1 MNLHEIISEACA
13 ILHLGTE
20 ASMMSPYAEEFKKF
34 ANDAVI
40 EISRKQRQVRTDIVE
55 LDNHLEFPL
64 TDLDRMCMKVV
75 SIQDMFGRE
84 LAWRQTAIGTGVI
97 HVYLPIAVIEGDT
110 VKEVRVMYQFRPA
123 RMVNPEDVPE
133 LPEFAHDAIPYF
145 IAAQHCYSQRGGK
158 NNAGA
163 GEYYEREFQ
172 SMLQNM
178 PFPYYGERASKELH
192 NYNKGLI

>member
-1 MNLHEIISEACA
+1 MNLHEITADACA

-20 ASMMSPYAEEFKKF
+20 ASMMSPYMEEFRKF

-55 LDNHLEFPL
+55 LNKDLEFPL
-64 TDLDRMCMKVV
+64 TDLDRMCLKVV
-75 SIQDMFGRE
+75 SIQDMKGRD
-84 LAWRQTAIGTGVI
+84 LMWRQTAIGTGVI
-97 HVYLPIAVIEGDT
+97 HVFLPLAVIEGDT
-110 VKEVRVMYQFRPA
+110 VEKVRVMYQFRPA
-123 RMVNPEDVPE
+123 RMVNPEDIPE

-145 IAAQHCYSQRGGK
+145 VAAQHNFSQGGD
-158 NNAGA
+158 NAGM
-163 GEYYEREFQ
+163 GNYYMNQFQ

-192 NYNKGLI
+192 NYNRGLI